1 MQRKRNYYLRDR
13 CYYNGLYCQRDKYL
27 IISQKETGKVTK
39 DFQYPWAKYKSL
51 SEQHFAAHLNYAA
64 TYKNRTD
71 FSKTVI
77 LNKIIFSQ

>member
-1 MQRKRNYYLRDR
+1 MF
-13 CYYNGLYCQRDKYL
+13 CQKNIKIAFKIYRIL
-27 IISQKETGKVTK
+27 GHCEALVVNLGKVTK